1 MSGFK
6 WQSVTNLSKVFNSKK
21 IFNFWKP
28 KLNIFSSPEKKTR
41 MSVDL
46 VVEKCKQP
54 QKNILLKFEDEGVS
68 NHSSLG
74 YVNEQVM

>member
-1 MSGFK
+1 
-6 WQSVTNLSKVFNSKK
+6 
-21 IFNFWKP
+21 
-28 KLNIFSSPEKKTR
+28 

-54 QKNILLKFEDEGVS
+54 QKNNLLNFEDEWVS

-74 YVNEQVM
+74 YVNEQVMQNNKDRTKEVKM